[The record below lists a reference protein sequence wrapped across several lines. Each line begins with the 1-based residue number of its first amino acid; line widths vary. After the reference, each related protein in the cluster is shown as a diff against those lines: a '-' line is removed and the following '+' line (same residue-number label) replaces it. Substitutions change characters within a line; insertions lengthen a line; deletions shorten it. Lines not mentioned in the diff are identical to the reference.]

1 MSDPMTE
8 PHTLADF
15 QRRADTVLSARAQAY
30 INGGAADE
38 TTLADNRAAWS
49 RLALVPRM
57 LTGVEDA
64 DLSVTLLGRSRPHPV
79 IVAPTAFAALAHDEA
94 EVGIARAALRTQT
107 TLCLSTLASTSP
119 AALADAVPDVSRW
132 FQLYVFSDAGITREL
147 IATAEA
153 HGYEAIVLTA
163 DRPVVGVRDRELRLV
178 VRADP
183 SDEIGGPE
191 PTDFSGRI
199 DPSLT
204 WAGVQRLASETG
216 LPVIV
221 KGILSARDARLAVEH
236 GAAGVVV
243 SNHGGRVFRHT
254 PAGPPPP
261 HDAVGRRRARRD
273 RRGGRRAD
281 RRARRRR
288 HPPRHRH
295 RQGARARGASGD
307 GRAPAVVGTGRRW
320 RRRRTPGA

>member
-1 MSDPMTE
+1 MY
-8 PHTLADF
+8 A
-15 QRRADTVLSARAQAY
+15 
-30 INGGAADE
+30 
-38 TTLADNRAAWS
+38 
-49 RLALVPRM
+49 
-57 LTGVEDA
+57 
-64 DLSVTLLGRSRPHPV
+64 HPV

-243 SNHGGRVFRHT
+243 SNHGGRQLDTR
-254 PAGPPPP
+254 
-261 HDAVGRRRARRD
+261 
-273 RRGGRRAD
+273 
-281 RRARRRR
+281 
-288 HPPRHRH
+288 PPRRC
-295 RQGARARGASGD
+295 
-307 GRAPAVVGTGRRW
+307 RAPTRSATSPRRSESGSTCSSTAASAAAPTSSRRSRSGRER
-320 RRRRTPGA
+320 